1 MKLFWILVLIVSLV
15 LLAYN
20 IYNIV
25 MGVKNNS
32 QWYFILLSS
41 IGVLAGLNS
50 TNSSIKN
57 LFNV

>member
-1 MKLFWILVLIVSLV
+1 MKLFWVLVLIVSLV
-15 LLAYN
+15 LLGYN

-57 LFNV
+57 LFNI

>member
-1 MKLFWILVLIVSLV
+1 MKLFWVLVLIVSLV
-15 LLAYN
+15 LLGYN

>member
-1 MKLFWILVLIVSLV
+1 MKLFWTFVLIVSLI

-25 MGVKNNS
+25 IGVQNKS

-50 TNSSIKN
+50 TNSSIRN
-57 LFNV
+57 LF

>member
-1 MKLFWILVLIVSLV
+1 MKLFWTLVLVVSLI

-50 TNSSIKN
+50 TNSSIRN
-57 LFNV
+57 LF

>member
-1 MKLFWILVLIVSLV
+1 MKLFWVLVLIISLV
-15 LLAYN
+15 LLGYN

-25 MGVKNNS
+25 IGVKNNS

-57 LFNV
+57 LFSV

>member
-1 MKLFWILVLIVSLV
+1 MKLFWVLVLIVSLV

-25 MGVKNNS
+25 IGVKNNS

>member
-1 MKLFWILVLIVSLV
+1 MKLFWTFVLIVSLI

-25 MGVKNNS
+25 IGVQNKS
-32 QWYFILLSS
+32 QWYMILLSS

-50 TNSSIKN
+50 THSSIRN
-57 LFNV
+57 LF

>member
-1 MKLFWILVLIVSLV
+1 MKLFWVLVLIISLV
-15 LLAYN
+15 LLGYN

>member
-1 MKLFWILVLIVSLV
+1 MKLFWVLVLVVSLV

-25 MGVKNNS
+25 IGVKNNS

>member
-41 IGVLAGLNS
+41 VGVLAGLNS

-57 LFNV
+57 LFSV

>member
-1 MKLFWILVLIVSLV
+1 MKLFWTLVLIVSLI

-25 MGVKNNS
+25 IGVKNNS

-50 TNSSIKN
+50 TNSSIRN
-57 LFNV
+57 LF

>member
-1 MKLFWILVLIVSLV
+1 MKLFWVLVLVVSLV

>member
-1 MKLFWILVLIVSLV
+1 MKLFWVLVLIVSLV
-15 LLAYN
+15 LLGYN

-25 MGVKNNS
+25 IGVKNNS

>member
-1 MKLFWILVLIVSLV
+1 MKLFWVLVLIISLV
-15 LLAYN
+15 LLGYN

-25 MGVKNNS
+25 IGVKNNS

>member
-1 MKLFWILVLIVSLV
+1 MKLFWTLVLIVSLI

-50 TNSSIKN
+50 TNSSIRN
-57 LFNV
+57 LF

>member
-1 MKLFWILVLIVSLV
+1 MKLFWTLVLIVSLI

-25 MGVKNNS
+25 IGVKNNS

-57 LFNV
+57 LF